1 MNEIRKGDIIQ
12 ITKED
17 DPWFPALLTVSEIK
31 PWGVQAYAIILNS
44 NDGSKKVGNAY
55 RRLKFE
61 LFEKVGEAA
70 IVVGEEAA

>member
-1 MNEIRKGDIIQ
+1 MNEIHKGDIIQ
-12 ITKED
+12 ITEEG
-17 DPWFPALLTVSEIK
+17 DPWFPALLIVSEVK

-61 LFEKVGEAA
+61 LFEKVGMAM
-70 IVVGEEAA
+70 IVVGEEAS